1 MNTPYSIIPI
11 LSGTLLAYF
20 ITWILSR
27 QKWISR
33 NVHRQIWNTLLLITF
48 LFTIVLGLLL
58 ALKANYN
65 LKFAFLDEALPV
77 HVDFGIAMSI
87 IGLLHIFW
95 HLNYFKRLF
104 GKETEPK
111 STETSEEKQVDIR
124 KTPLLFPFILGFV
137 TLTGQL
143 VLFRDYLAIFGGN
156 ALYVGILLSLWL
168 ILTGVGTQLARDK
181 AFSVTKIIRMLLM
194 LTVLPSI
201 SILIIR
207 ITHGWLFETGTETGP
222 LSFAFFALFT
232 LAPLCLTGGL
242 VFPVLSQHR
251 PGETTG
257 LIYSWESA
265 GSLLAGMLFSFVWV
279 FLISPIQTVA
289 LTGIISLAL
298 LLFLRRRMK
307 EIPLYT
313 TSAITILLVF
323 LAIFPPEKSTRASL
337 FPGQQIQS
345 IIQSISGELVITKA
359 ESQSNVFENSRL
371 LYSQGSPSAAEEPVH
386 YALSQ
391 LAHVN
396 QIAVV
401 SGALTGVLTECLKYH
416 PNRIDYFEVNG
427 KLLELEQQSHAIPN
441 DSLIHIHRTDFQRW
455 IAQHPAQYD
464 GVLLNIP
471 PPETPSASRFYS
483 KEFFRSIR
491 KKLSDS
497 GVVAIPLLST
507 ANYLDPTTVRLYQ
520 SVVATIQPYF
530 KHWLILPGNRDI
542 LLVSNGKL
550 HANILTRV
558 NDLGIMTNYIAYF
571 VDESELV
578 TRSHEYAE
586 MMTNGAPMVWANH
599 PIAVSYFTGFWLKK
613 HGLSYILF
621 GTILFVIFIF
631 LISFT
636 RGISR
641 SMFAAGFT
649 ASTMEIIPLI
659 LIQSA
664 FGYSYY
670 LIGVIFTLFMAGLT
684 LGARWKIA
692 EGPKS
697 NDRIY
702 RQHIWFM
709 VLLILQWAIAGW
721 LSPGRTVI
729 YIASE
734 LLLIALTGWLT
745 GRMFQ
750 LISRQYQPKTEAP
763 AMVYKADLYGSAG
776 GAMLVSVFLV
786 PLLGINLTLIVLLM
800 MHLLL
805 TFVSKH
811 RTSSVST

>member
-1 MNTPYSIIPI
+1 MNTPHSIIPI

-20 ITWILSR
+20 ITWMLSR

-48 LFTIVLGLLL
+48 LFTGILGLLL

-65 LKFAFLDEALPV
+65 LKFSFLDEALPV

-95 HLNYFKRLF
+95 HVNYFKRLF
-104 GKETEPK
+104 GKKKERKSPETQK
-111 STETSEEKQVDIR
+111 EKHIDVR
-124 KTPLLFPFILGFV
+124 KTPLLFPFLLGFI

-143 VLFRDYLAIFGGN
+143 VLFRDYLAVFGGN

-168 ILTGVGTQLARDK
+168 ILTGFGTQLARNRT
-181 AFSVTKIIRMLLM
+181 FSITTIIRLL
-194 LTVLPSI
+194 LLLSLLPPI
-201 SILIIR
+201 SILVIR
-207 ITHGWLFETGTETGP
+207 VAHGWLFETGAETGP

-232 LAPLCLTGGL
+232 LSPLCLAGGL
-242 VFPVLSQHR
+242 LFPVLSQHR

-265 GSLLAGMLFSFVWV
+265 GSLLAGMLFSFAWV
-279 FLISPIQTVA
+279 FLFSPIQTLA
-289 LTGIISLAL
+289 IASFISLTL
-298 LLFLRRRMK
+298 LLFLRKKVK
-307 EIPLYT
+307 EIPFYS
-313 TSAITILLVF
+313 TSVIALLLAF
-323 LAIFPPEKSTRASL
+323 LFFFPPEKLTRASL

-345 IIQSISGELVITKA
+345 IIQSVSGELVITRA

-386 YALSQ
+386 YTLSQ
-391 LAHVN
+391 RDHVH

-416 PNRIDYFEVNG
+416 PTRIDYFEVNG
-427 KLLELEQQSHAIPN
+427 KLLELEKQSHSIPD
-441 DSLIHIHRTDFQRW
+441 DSILHIHRTDFQRW
-455 IAQHPAQYD
+455 ISKHPFRYD
-464 GVLLNIP
+464 GVILNIP
-471 PPETPSASRFYS
+471 PPETPSASRYYT
-483 KEFFRSIR
+483 KEFFHNIR
-491 KKLSDS
+491 KNLSDS

-507 ANYLDPTTVRLYQ
+507 VNYLEPTTVHLYQ
-520 SVVATIQPYF
+520 TLIATIQPYF
-530 KHWLILPGNRDI
+530 RNWLILPGNYDI
-542 LLVSNGKL
+542 LLVSNEQI
-550 HANILTRV
+550 HANILTRIE
-558 NDLGIMTNYIAYF
+558 DLGIMTNYIAYF
-571 VDESELV
+571 IDETDLV

-586 MMTNGAPMVWANH
+586 LMTDGAQMVSVNH

-631 LISFT
+631 LISFV

-649 ASTMEIIPLI
+649 ASTMEIIPLV

-670 LIGVIFTLFMAGLT
+670 LIGIIFTLFMAGLT
-684 LGARWKIA
+684 LGARWKIV
-692 EGPKS
+692 EETEVS
-697 NDRIY
+697 RH
-702 RQHIWFM
+702 HIWFM
-709 VLLILQWAIAGW
+709 LLLISQWAVVQW

-729 YIASE
+729 YISSE
-734 LLLIALTGWLT
+734 LLLIAGSGWLT

-750 LISRQYQPKTEAP
+750 LISSQFHPRSEAP
-763 AMVYKADLYGSAG
+763 SMVYKADLYGSAG

-786 PLLGINLTLIVLLM
+786 PLLGINLTLLVLLV
-800 MHLLL
+800 MHLFL
-805 TFVSKH
+805 TFVSK
-811 RTSSVST
+811 RRISSV

>member
-1 MNTPYSIIPI
+1 MNTPYSIISI

-20 ITWILSR
+20 ITWMLSR

-33 NVHRQIWNTLLLITF
+33 NTHRQIWNTLLLITF
-48 LFTIVLGLLL
+48 LFTCILGLLL

-104 GKETEPK
+104 GKGTEGK
-111 STETSEEKQVDIR
+111 SPEISEEKQLDIQ
-124 KTPLLFPFILGFV
+124 KTPLLFPFLLGFI

-168 ILTGVGTQLARDK
+168 ILTGLGTQLARDK
-181 AFSVTKIIRMLLM
+181 IFSVTTIIRMLLV
-194 LTVLPSI
+194 LTLLPSI

-242 VFPVLSQHR
+242 LFPVLSQHR

-265 GSLLAGMLFSFVWV
+265 GSLLAGMLFSFIWV
-279 FLISPIQTVA
+279 FLFSPIQTLA
-289 LTGIISLAL
+289 IAGFISLAL
-298 LLFLRRRMK
+298 LLFLRKRVK
-307 EIPLYT
+307 EIPLYS
-313 TSAITILLVF
+313 TSVIAILLAF
-323 LAIFPPEKSTRASL
+323 LFVFPPEKLTRASL

-345 IIQSISGELVITKA
+345 IIQSVSGELVITRA
-359 ESQSNVFENSRL
+359 ENQSNVFENSRL

-386 YALSQ
+386 YTLSQ
-391 LAHVN
+391 RNCVS

-416 PNRIDYFEVNG
+416 PARIDYFEVNG
-427 KLLELEQQSHAIPN
+427 KLLDLEKQNQTIPD
-441 DSLIHIHRTDFQRW
+441 DSVIHIHRTDFQRW
-455 IAQHPAQYD
+455 ISQHPSHYD

-471 PPETPSASRFYS
+471 PPETPSASRFYTR
-483 KEFFRSIR
+483 EFFQSIQ
-491 KKLSDS
+491 KNLSDS
-497 GVVAIPLLST
+497 GVIAIPLLST
-507 ANYLDPTTVRLYQ
+507 ANYLDPTNVHLYQ
-520 SVVATIQPYF
+520 SVIATIHPYF
-530 KHWLILPGNRDI
+530 INWLILPGNRDI
-542 LLVSNGKL
+542 LLVSNGQL
-550 HANILTRV
+550 HANILTRIE
-558 NDLGIMTNYIAYF
+558 DLGITTNYIAYF
-571 VDESELV
+571 IDETDLV

-586 MMTNGAPMVWANH
+586 MMTDGAKMVSVNH

-621 GTILFVIFIF
+621 GIILFVIFIF

-649 ASTMEIIPLI
+649 ASTMEIIPLV

-670 LIGVIFTLFMAGLT
+670 LIGIIFTLFMAGLT
-684 LGARWKIA
+684 LGARWKLTEKT
-692 EGPKS
+692 EG
-697 NDRIY
+697 NNRIPQY
-702 RQHIWFM
+702 HIWFII
-709 VLLILQWAIAGW
+709 LLILQWAIARW

-729 YIASE
+729 YISSE
-734 LLLIALTGWLT
+734 LLLIAGSGWLT

-750 LISRQYQPKTEAP
+750 LISRQYQPKPEAP

-786 PLLGINLTLIVLLM
+786 PLFGINLTLLLLLV

-811 RTSSVST
+811 RISSV